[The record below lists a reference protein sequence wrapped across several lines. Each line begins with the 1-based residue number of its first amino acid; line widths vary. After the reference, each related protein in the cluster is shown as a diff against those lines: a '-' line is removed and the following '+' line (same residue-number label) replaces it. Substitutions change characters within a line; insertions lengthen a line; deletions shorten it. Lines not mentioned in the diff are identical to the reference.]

1 MMVILQIEHPVPSY
15 EGWKQAF
22 DSDPV
27 GRQRS
32 GVRRYRILRPVDDP
46 NFVMIELEFDS
57 VREAEALLAALRQ
70 VWSRVEGTII
80 MNPQARIVELAESIE
95 Y

>member
-1 MMVILQIEHPVPSY
+1 MVILQIEHQVPSF

-22 DSDPV
+22 DNDPI

-46 NFVMIELEFDS
+46 NFAMIELEFDDLS
-57 VREAEALLAALRQ
+57 GAEAMLAALRNMWRQ
-70 VWSRVEGTII
+70 VEGTI
-80 MNPQARIVELAESIE
+80 MNSPQTRIVELVESME

>member
-1 MMVILQIEHPVPSY
+1 MVILQIEHQVPSF

-22 DSDPV
+22 DNDPI

-32 GVRRYRILRPVDDP
+32 GVRRYWILRPVDDP
-46 NFVMIELEFDS
+46 NFVMIELEFDDLS
-57 VREAEALLAALRQ
+57 GAEAMLAALRNMWRQ
-70 VWSRVEGTII
+70 VEGTI
-80 MNPQARIVELAESIE
+80 MNSPQTRIVELVESME